1 MTFKDV
7 AMEYKDIFDR
17 AKAVIG
23 EENILDYRP
32 AVMEFAPDTFIRG
45 QHLIPDTI
53 MIWLKNG
60 DCIMYRYVEREN
72 RR

>member
-1 MTFKDV
+1 MT
-7 AMEYKDIFDR
+7 YKDIFDR

-23 EENILDYRP
+23 EENISDYRP
-32 AVMEFAPDTFIRG
+32 AVMEFAEDTFITG
-45 QHLIPDTI
+45 QHLIPYTI